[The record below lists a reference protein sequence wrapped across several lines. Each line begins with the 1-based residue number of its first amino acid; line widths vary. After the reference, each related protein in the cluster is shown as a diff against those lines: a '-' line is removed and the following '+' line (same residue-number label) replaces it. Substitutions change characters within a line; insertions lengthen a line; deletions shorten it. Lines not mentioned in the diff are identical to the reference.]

1 MDGGDLTWTLIVGVT
16 LVIGLC
22 GVVLP
27 VVPGLVFMW
36 AAGLFYG
43 FVVGWSAIGVGVMVA
58 LTLLTIAGF
67 VTGILIPQKAAAE
80 SGASGMAQLGGL
92 VGAIVGFFVIPVF
105 GVIVGALA
113 GLLIV
118 EYLRNDDW
126 ALAWIAT
133 KGTARGFG
141 LSILIDLALGMVML
155 MLWALWAAT
164 VLF

>member
-1 MDGGDLTWTLIVGVT
+1 MDGGEVMWTLVVGVVA
-16 LVIGLC
+16 VIGLC

-27 VVPGLVFMW
+27 AVPGLVLMW
-36 AAGLFYG
+36 AAALFYG
-43 FVVGWSAIGVGVMVA
+43 FAVGWSNIGVGVMV
-58 LTLLTIAGF
+58 LLSLLVIAGT
-67 VTGILIPQKAAAE
+67 VTGVLVPQRAAAE
-80 SGASGMAQLGGL
+80 SGASGMAQLGGV

-113 GLLIV
+113 GLLVV
-118 EYLRNDDW
+118 EYVRNDDW
-126 ALAWIAT
+126 ALAWTAT

-155 MLWALWAAT
+155 TLWAIWALT

>member
-1 MDGGDLTWTLIVGVT
+1 MDGGDLTWTLIVGVV

-27 VVPGLVFMW
+27 VVPGLVLMW
-36 AAGLFYG
+36 AAALFYG
-43 FVVGWSAIGVGVMVA
+43 FVVGWSSIGVGVMVV
-58 LTLLTIAGF
+58 LSILVIAGI
-67 VTGILIPQKAAAE
+67 VTGILVPQKAAAE

-113 GLLIV
+113 GLMIV

-126 ALAWIAT
+126 ALAWTAT
-133 KGTARGFG
+133 KGTAKGFG
-141 LSILIDLALGMVML
+141 LSILIDLALGMTML
-155 MLWALWAAT
+155 VLWSVWALT
-164 VLF
+164 VIF

>member
-1 MDGGDLTWTLIVGVT
+1 MDGGEVMLTLVVGVV

-27 VVPGLVFMW
+27 VVPGLVLMW
-36 AAGLFYG
+36 AAALFYG
-43 FVVGWSAIGVGVMVA
+43 FAVGWTTTGVAVMV
-58 LTLLTIAGF
+58 LLSVLVIAGI
-67 VTGILIPQKAAAE
+67 VTGILVPQKAAAE

-118 EYLRNDDW
+118 EYVRNDD
-126 ALAWIAT
+126 LAMAWTAT

-141 LSILIDLALGMVML
+141 LSILIDLALGMAML
-155 MLWALWAAT
+155 VLWSIWALT